1 MELTINGLKRYED
14 WKKADI
20 KLPGYDVEEVVR
32 LTKENPKWVHF
43 GIGNIFR
50 IFLGGIADTLLEKGE
65 LDTGITCVESFDY
78 DVVDKIY
85 DPYDNLALSVIL
97 NGDGT
102 QEKKVLGSL
111 AEAMKAQSTDAV
123 SWKRLKEIFCSES
136 LQMVSFTITEKGYAL
151 KKADGT
157 FFEFVEK
164 DIENGP
170 EKVTSAMAIVTAML
184 LERYRNNKAPLAEL

>member
-1 MELTINGLKRYED
+1 MELTINGLKKYED

-164 DIENGP
+164 DLENGP
-170 EKVTSAMAIVTAML
+170 ECYGY
-184 LERYRNNKAPLAEL
+184 RYSNASGALPQ